1 MIRASPTN
9 PASGARQSMFESLS
23 ALPADP
29 ILGLMAAF
37 RADSNELKV
46 DLGVGVYRDDDGE
59 TPILTAVAKAQA
71 RHTEAETTKTYIGP
85 PGEPEF
91 NDAMQA
97 LLFGKDHPVLGDGRV
112 GSAQTPGGCGA
123 LRVAAELANRARSG
137 ARIWVSDPTW
147 ANHVPLLGDAG
158 LTIETYPYFDRTT
171 SGLRFDDMMSTLATV
186 GPEDLVLLHGCCH
199 NPCGVDL
206 SETQWDAV
214 TALAVERGFTPFID
228 IAYQGL
234 SAGVEED
241 AYGVRKMAASVPELI
256 VASSCSKNFG
266 LYRERVG
273 CVAVVS
279 PDASAK
285 ATVLSQMLNVIR
297 GIYSM
302 PPNHGGAIVRTIL
315 GDPALTQEWLAE
327 LTSMRDRING
337 LRDEVATKLAARIGS
352 QRFDFIRDQ
361 RGMFS
366 FLGID
371 KEQII
376 RLREE
381 SSIYMVDSSRIN
393 VAGLNSA
400 NIDYVCDAIAR
411 VL

>member
-1 MIRASPTN
+1 
-9 PASGARQSMFESLS
+9 MFENLP

-37 RADSNELKV
+37 RTDSNPNKV
-46 DLGVGVYRDDDGE
+46 DLGVGVYRDDRGD
-59 TPILTAVAKAQA
+59 TPILHAVREAQT
-71 RHTEAETTKTYIGP
+71 RHTEAESTKTYIGP

-91 NDAMQA
+91 NTLMQG
-97 LLFGKDHPVLGDGRV
+97 LLFGDEHAAINSGRV
-112 GSAQTPGGCGA
+112 ASAQTPGGCGA
-123 LRVAAELANRARSG
+123 LRVAAELLNRASPG

-158 LTIETYPYFDRTT
+158 LTIETYPYFDRAT
-171 SGLRFDDMMSTLATV
+171 SGLLVDEMLATLAKV
-186 GPEDLVLLHGCCH
+186 PAGDLVLLHGCCH

-206 SETQWDAV
+206 ETAHWHAIAD
-214 TALAVERGFTPFID
+214 LAQKTGFTPFID

-234 SAGVEED
+234 STGIDED
-241 AYGVRKMAASVPELI
+241 AEGVRILADRVDELL

-273 CVAVVS
+273 CLAVVS
-279 PDASAK
+279 ASRQASD
-285 ATVLSQMLNVIR
+285 VLLSQMLNVIR

-302 PPNHGGAIVRTIL
+302 PPNLGGAIVKTIL
-315 GDPALTQEWLAE
+315 ADPVLREDWARE
-327 LTSMRDRING
+327 LGEMRDRING
-337 LRDEVATKLAARIGS
+337 LRDEFSSTIARKIGDG
-352 QRFDFIRDQ
+352 RFDFVRRQ

-371 KEQII
+371 KAQIQ

-381 SSIYMVDSSRIN
+381 YAIYMVDSSRIN
-393 VAGLNSA
+393 VAGLNAS
-400 NIDYVCDAIAR
+400 NIEYVCDAIAA
-411 VL
+411 VI